1 MSRLH
6 SYYALTTWT
15 GNSGSGTSDRHSY
28 SRDHEIS
35 CPEKSVILG
44 SSDPAFRGDL
54 TRHNPEE
61 LLVASLSACH
71 MLWYLSLCADAGIIV
86 LAYADESVG
95 YMTEDPN
102 GSGCFQRVVLRPRIT
117 LAHGSSVEKA
127 QDLHHKANSM
137 CFIANSVN
145 FPVEHEPSFL
155 IDMLE

>member
-1 MSRLH
+1 MNRSH

-15 GNSGSGTSDRHSY
+15 GNIGSGTSSRHSY
-28 SRDHEIS
+28 SRDHEIL
-35 CPEKSVILG
+35 CPEKAVILG
-44 SSDPAFRGDL
+44 SSDPTFRGDL

-86 LAYADESVG
+86 LAYVDESVG
-95 YMTEDPN
+95 YMTEDPD
-102 GSGCFQRVVLRPRIT
+102 GSGYFQRVLLRPRVT
-117 LAHGSSVEKA
+117 LAQGSSIENA

-145 FPVEHEPSFL
+145 FPIEHEPSIL
-155 IDMLE
+155 IDALE